1 MEIQA
6 WISFGINCIFLERFI
21 ITLYL
26 FLSRYL
32 SEIETHTQS
41 HVSVIRTIKHMFKSR
56 GGTIQEEYGDVVT
69 TMLGKEISTA
79 LEYTMLHWRDDHEF
93 VRQVNKI

>member
-1 MEIQA
+1 
-6 WISFGINCIFLERFI
+6 
-21 ITLYL
+21 
-26 FLSRYL
+26 
-32 SEIETHTQS
+32 
-41 HVSVIRTIKHMFKSR
+41 MFKSR

-69 TMLGKEISTA
+69 TMLGKEISPA